1 MIQTQISDLDRHI
14 VIAIVLN
21 GSPVSEEQIDA
32 LLINLKESGLDL
44 TSEYPTIDN
53 TMRGLV
59 GSVLNR
65 NINKDGQVNY
75 SLFNPSIADFVISEY
90 LNRVDYL
97 AKLMSCLR
105 TTNVLINVGVLVKS
119 AEMQLDFDALLF
131 RLFHL
136 ELDSELT
143 PNLYSMQL
151 AELIEKIK
159 FNISEM
165 AKKLIDSHANNLF
178 GEFGLSS
185 VKVLMMAL
193 KHNFISPNDPYIREV
208 VIKALENIE
217 LSFLGVIAALIQ
229 NSSYEDELTEI
240 FKKEVV

>member
-1 MIQTQISDLDRHI
+1 M
-14 VIAIVLN
+14 
-21 GSPVSEEQIDA
+21 
-32 LLINLKESGLDL
+32 
-44 TSEYPTIDN
+44 
-53 TMRGLV
+53 
-59 GSVLNR
+59 
-65 NINKDGQVNY
+65 NY

-217 LSFLGVIAALIQ
+217 LSF
-229 NSSYEDELTEI
+229 
-240 FKKEVV
+240 